1 MPEPLQSSNSYRE
14 ELALNQ
20 PEKNQ
25 PPQNYLEERNYD
37 ETHPGNLQAP
47 VMQATVAGGPEQQ
60 ERPNSA
66 AAVPADTGSGLGRG
80 PVLLVAVVAILLLIA
95 IVFGL
100 LRRASSERALRASTN
115 AAAVPN
121 VQVTHATGGAA
132 AQEIR
137 LPADTQSFLDTA
149 IYSRT
154 NGYLLKWY
162 ADIGTNV
169 RKGQLLAVVQTPEV
183 DQQVQQA
190 EANVG
195 TAEANQKLAE
205 TTNERWKGLLAK
217 NAVSRQEADQT
228 ASDLLVKQSALLAAG
243 ANLRRLQQLQSFER
257 IYAPFA
263 GVISARNVDVGSLV
277 QAGDSNA
284 PHSELFHL
292 NSVGTL
298 RMFVPV
304 PEVYVRAVH
313 DGEHVKVTSDAFPG
327 ETFEGTIARNATAI
341 DSASRTLRVEVDVPN
356 LSHRLLP
363 GQYTFVHLPVPAAVA
378 SLTLPSNTILFRSEG
393 LRVGL
398 VQNGHV
404 HLQSISIG
412 HDYGATVEV
421 TAGLHPSDAVILNP
435 SDSLAEGA
443 PVNVE
448 GR

>member
-1 MPEPLQSSNSYRE
+1 MPDTSQASHSHRE
-14 ELALNQ
+14 ERPLDQHQQQHNHSGQ
-20 PEKNQ
+20 
-25 PPQNYLEERNYD
+25 NYD
-37 ETHPGNLQAP
+37 ETYSAENPQSQH
-47 VMQATVAGGPEQQ
+47 MQATMAGGPEQQ
-60 ERPNSA
+60 EHPQS
-66 AAVPADTGSGLGRG
+66 AVPVQVDTTSRLGRG
-80 PVLLVAVVAILLLIA
+80 PVVLIAIVAVVLLIA
-95 IVFGL
+95 IVFGI
-100 LRRASSERALRASTN
+100 LRRASAEHTLRETTN
-115 AAAVPN
+115 AAAIPN
-121 VQVTHATGGAA
+121 VQVTHASTGAA

-154 NGYLLKWY
+154 NGYLQKWY

-190 EANVG
+190 QANVA

-228 ASDLLVKQSALLAAG
+228 ASDYLVKQSALQAAE
-243 ANLRRLQQLQSFER
+243 ANLRRLQQMQSFER
-257 IYAPFA
+257 IYAPFD

-292 NSVGTL
+292 NSVGML

-313 DGEHVKVTSDAFPG
+313 DGEQVEVTSDSFPG
-327 ETFEGTIARNATAI
+327 ETFKGTIARNATAI

-356 LSHRLLP
+356 TSHRLLP
-363 GQYTFVHLPVPAAVA
+363 GQYTFVHLPVPAAAA
-378 SLTLPSNTILFRSEG
+378 SLTLPSNAILFRAEG
-393 LRVGL
+393 LRVGV
-398 VQNGHV
+398 VQNDSV
-404 HLQSISIG
+404 RLRTISIG

-421 TAGLHPSDAVILNP
+421 TAGLTPSDAVILNP
-435 SDSLAEGA
+435 SDSLADGA
-443 PVNVE
+443 RVHVE